1 MEKIE
6 QIYLF
11 FFFYLRHKW
20 NMASQALICDKKA
33 LPSPCPSEAP
43 LTRPAI
49 STTFRKAGTLLKII
63 IIIQIILRKS
73 SNIKLLLY
81 LYTSCYTNY
90 TTKFFQL
97 FFQICIWSRNW
108 FLVEHCGTQ
117 RQWHA
122 KWGFWMLF
130 LLSKHRF

>member
-6 QIYLF
+6 QIYL

-63 IIIQIILRKS
+63 IIIQIILRKKFQYQTFAIFIYVMLHQLYNQIFPTFFS
-73 SNIKLLLY
+73 DMHLVTKLIFGRALWY
-81 LYTSCYTNY
+81 
-90 TTKFFQL
+90 
-97 FFQICIWSRNW
+97 
-108 FLVEHCGTQ
+108 
-117 RQWHA
+117 
-122 KWGFWMLF
+122 
-130 LLSKHRF
+130 SKTMTR